1 MLPCLVASSNL
12 LVSLKLA
19 CVNILEDF
27 LEILL
32 RILLP
37 LFPDVWCASAGSK
50 SVGWQRGERVQGLGD
65 PCAGVLGSWNPKRA

>member
-37 LFPDVWCASAGSK
+37 LFPDVWCASAGNK
-50 SVGWQRGERVQGLGD
+50 CWMAERERVQSLGG